1 MYVYYL
7 NLWGLVYLEH
17 IIDQTVFNI
26 LNNIEI
32 YTAT

>member
-26 LNNIEI
+26 LKTEDLSN
-32 YTAT
+32 